1 MSMRM
6 FVGDDGREWQ
16 AFDVV
21 PRENERRR
29 YDRRSTPADGVDS
42 ERRSAPDESVENDRR
57 ERDRRLSVGRT
68 SLPTHSSA
76 GWLCFES
83 GVERRRLRPIPEDWN
98 RCDEAVLRNYCRDA
112 APVQAPRSAANK
124 NAAVNPRR

>member
-6 FVGDDGREWQ
+6 FVGDDGRDWQ

-21 PRENERRR
+21 PRPNERRR
-29 YDRRSTPADGVDS
+29 YDRRSTAGEDIDQ
-42 ERRSAPDESVENDRR
+42 ERREG
-57 ERDRRLSVGRT
+57 DRRLTVGRT
-68 SLPTHSSA
+68 SLPAKSGD

-83 GVERRRLRPIPEDWN
+83 GAERRRLRPIPDDWN
-98 RCDEAVLRNYCRDA
+98 RCDEGTLRNYCRAA
-112 APVQAPRSAANK
+112 APVQVPRSASDK